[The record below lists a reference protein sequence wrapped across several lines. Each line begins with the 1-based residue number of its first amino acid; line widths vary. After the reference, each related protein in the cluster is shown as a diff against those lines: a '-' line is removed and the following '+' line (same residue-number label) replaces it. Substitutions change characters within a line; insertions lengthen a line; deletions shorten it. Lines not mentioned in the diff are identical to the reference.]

1 MPDTSIF
8 LIKEKNYMLSFKK
21 TVNITGLIVL
31 AITSVVYFMS
41 VERTGSLWDCGEFIL
56 GAYKLQVVHPPG
68 AGLFILV
75 GRLFTWVAD
84 IVSDK
89 PSDIAFAV
97 NLMSGLCSALAAMFI
112 AWVTMILGKIALV
125 GSAGETSDSENVA
138 LSFAGLAAGL
148 ATAFSTSIW
157 FSAVEGEVYAM
168 STMFTAFTFWS
179 AIKWYNLPN
188 NNNGD
193 RWLIFSLFVAGL
205 SVGIHLLS
213 ILAFPMIALLYY
225 FKKYE
230 KRSLKGAFV
239 SMLAGIG
246 LLVFLMKVV
255 IVGIPT
261 LWKNFELFTV
271 NTLGLPIHSGLL
283 PTVLVLMGLA
293 FYLFRYA
300 EKHKSQVMQNLV
312 MIASLLVIGYS
323 TIGIVVVRANADTP
337 VNMNTPSN
345 VMRLIPYLNR
355 EQYGERPLVKGPH
368 YLAKPYDVDREE
380 RYGLVGDQY
389 KKVDEKFDYLYRDND
404 KILFPRIGHSDRLEL
419 HNEWRRVL
427 TGSTSGKPGF
437 LYNMAFF
444 FKYQIGWMY
453 TRYFMWNFTGKQ
465 NSEQGFFPWDVRNG
479 HWISGI
485 KFIDDARLYNTD
497 KLPASMAKE
506 QSRNKYY
513 FLPLIFGLLGVFFHL
528 FRSKKEFLAILLLF
542 LIAGLGIIIYSNQP
556 PQEPRERDYVLVGSF
571 MTFCVWI
578 GLGVLAIFSLL
589 RERLKMKGMVPAVV
603 AGLLVLTAPVIM
615 GFQNFDDHDRS
626 EHYASRDYAA
636 NFLNSVDKNAIIFTY
651 GDNDTYPLWYAQEVE
666 NIRRDVRVVNLSLI
680 QVDWYIEKLR
690 NKVNESDPIK
700 LTIGSEGYTGKSLNQ
715 IFFPEQDNGGTLNLL
730 DALGAMNKTSNRPS
744 WPNHRLSIPIDQNK
758 IAASGLFNLD
768 SLPIQDIVIDLPANK
783 QYLTKDE
790 IAILDVVASNIYE
803 RPIYFAVTCKNEK
816 LMNLNDYMQLEG
828 LALRVIPTKSQSDRS
843 LSIYGSGRV
852 ALDKAYNN
860 IMTHWAWGNFDKI
873 DTHIDNSYMAE
884 VQAMKYTMLRTALG
898 FLYAKDNAKASDI
911 VNKYF
916 EGFPNMNFRYDAGI
930 SPFLNILVQAQ
941 DFESVKKNVSILTE
955 EVVQQGEFLLSLDP
969 SDLFSFDQD
978 LDMAIQ
984 GLNEVL
990 STSSRINDEAYAAEI
1005 KTKVGSLQ
1013 QDLTQLRASIT
1024 Q

>member
-1 MPDTSIF
+1 MS
-8 LIKEKNYMLSFKK
+8 SFKK
-21 TVNITGLIVL
+21 AVNITGIVVL
-31 AITSVVYFMS
+31 AIASIVYFMS
-41 VERTGSLWDCGEFIL
+41 AERTGSLWDCGEFIL

-84 IVSDK
+84 VVSDN

-125 GSAGETSDSENVA
+125 GSDGETSSSENVA

-168 STMFTAFTFWS
+168 STMFTAFTFWT
-179 AIKWYNLPN
+179 AIKWYHLPN
-188 NNNGD
+188 NNDSD
-193 RWLIFSLFVAGL
+193 RWLILSLFIAGL

-213 ILAFPMIALLYY
+213 ILAFPTIALLYY

-230 KRSLKGAFV
+230 NRSLKGAFI
-239 SMLAGIG
+239 SMVAGIV
-246 LLVFLMKVV
+246 LLVFVMKIV
-255 IVGIPT
+255 IVGIPS

-271 NTLGLPIHSGLL
+271 NTLGMPIHSGLI
-283 PTVLVLMGLA
+283 PTVAAIMGLA
-293 FYLFRYA
+293 YYLFRYA
-300 EKHKSQVMQNLV
+300 EKKKSQLLQNLV
-312 MIASLLVIGYS
+312 MVASLLVIGYS

-368 YLAKPYDVDREE
+368 YLAKPVDVDREE
-380 RYGLVGDQY
+380 RYGLVGDKY
-389 KKVDEKFDYLYRDND
+389 KKVDEKFDYIYRDND
-404 KILFPRIGHSDRLEL
+404 KIMFPRIGHSDREAL

-427 TGSTSGKPGF
+427 TGSSKGKPGF
-437 LYNMAFF
+437 GYNMAFL

-453 TRYFMWNFTGKQ
+453 TRYFMWNFAGKQ

-479 HWISGI
+479 HWVSGI
-485 KFIDDARLYNTD
+485 KAIDDARLYNTD
-497 KLPASMAKE
+497 KLPDSMAKE
-506 QSRNKYY
+506 QSNNKYF

-578 GLGVLAIFSLL
+578 GLGVLALFSLL
-589 RERLKMKGMVPAVV
+589 RERFNMKGMVPAVV
-603 AGLLVLTAPVIM
+603 AGLLVLTAPIIM

-626 EHYASRDYAA
+626 EHFASRDYAA
-636 NFLNSVDKNAIIFTY
+636 NFLNSLDKNAIIFTY

-690 NKVNESDPIK
+690 NKVNDSDPIK
-700 LTIGSEGYTGKSLNQ
+700 LTISSEAYTGKALNQ
-715 IFFPEQDNGGTLNLL
+715 IFFPERDNGELLNLP
-730 DALGAMNKTSNRPS
+730 DALSAMNKATNRPS
-744 WPNHRLSIPIDQNK
+744 WPNHKLNIPIDEAK
-758 IAASGLFNLD
+758 IKASGIFDMD
-768 SLPIQDIVIDLPANK
+768 SLPIQDILVNLPANK

-828 LALRVIPTKSQSDRS
+828 LALRVVPTKSTSDRS
-843 LSIYGSGRV
+843 LAIYGSGRV
-852 ALDKAYNN
+852 ALDKAYDN
-860 IMTHWAWGNFDKI
+860 IMNNWAWGNFDKI

-898 FLYAKDNAKASDI
+898 HLYARDNAKAAD
-911 VNKYF
+911 VANKFF
-916 EGFPNMNFRYDAGI
+916 EAFPNMNFRYDAGI
-930 SPFLNILVQAQ
+930 TPFINVLLQAQ
-941 DFESVKKNVSILTE
+941 DFDNAKKNISILTNE
-955 EVVQQGEFLLSLDP
+955 IVQQGEFLLSLD
-969 SDLFSFDQD
+969 SEDLFSFDQD

-984 GLNEVL
+984 GISEVL
-990 STSSRINDEAYAAEI
+990 SSSGKVNDAAYASEI
-1005 KTKVGSLQ
+1005 KTKIGSLQ
-1013 QDLTQLRASIT
+1013 QDLSQLRASIN